1 MALLYYWRPDNYE
14 RDRKFGFGFHLNQNS
29 PALSEAQPGQ
39 SIWAFTRRA
48 LDAEYVLAA
57 ELVIR
62 AVTRNPATYRYGSW
76 RVWGDLARSR
86 YFDVAAGPRVEPLV
100 KALGIKA
107 SASRLG
113 QSFQGHAAVRV
124 ISETAHQMLTQY
136 AREMPVLGSAALYP
150 EDEFEAR
157 LVHGEQ
163 ARELVLKESHSS
175 QDQRIRYLYESVDI
189 QRLRRNVLEL
199 QEIYGGK
206 CQVCL
211 YDPKDRYGHRTCHGH
226 HIEWLSRGGEDSLDN
241 MVLICPNHHA
251 AVHRDDA
258 VFDYEDYTFAFRNGV
273 REALAVNRHLPAA

>member
-1 MALLYYWRPDNYE
+1 MLSLAKAYGR
-14 RDRKFGFGFHLNQNS
+14 S
-29 PALSEAQPGQ
+29 PAESWMR
-39 SIWAFTRRA
+39 STFS
-48 LDAEYVLAA
+48 A

-62 AVTRNPATYRYGSW
+62 AVTRNPATFRYGRW

-86 YFDVAAGPRVEPLV
+86 YFDVAAGPRVEPLI

-113 QSFQGHAAVRV
+113 QSFQGHAAVRPM
-124 ISETAHQMLTQY
+124 SESSHRMLAHY
-136 AREMPVLGSAALYP
+136 ARELPVLKSVSLYP

-163 ARELVLKESHSS
+163 ARDLVLKESPSS
-175 QDQRIRYLYESVDI
+175 QNQRIRYLYESVDV

-199 QEIYGGK
+199 QDIYGGK

-211 YDPKDRYGHRTCHGH
+211 YDPKARYGHRTCHGH

-241 MVLICPNHHA
+241 MVLICPNHHSA
-251 AVHRDDA
+251 IHRDDA
-258 VFDYEDYTFAFRNGV
+258 VFDYADFTFAFRNGV
-273 REALAVNRHLPAA
+273 REPLTVNWHLPAA